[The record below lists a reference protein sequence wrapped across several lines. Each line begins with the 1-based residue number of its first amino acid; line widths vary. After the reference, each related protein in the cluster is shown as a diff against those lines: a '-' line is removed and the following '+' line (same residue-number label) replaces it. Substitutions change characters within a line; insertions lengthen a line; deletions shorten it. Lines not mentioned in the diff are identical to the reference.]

1 MSFVVRGLLLGL
13 ASVACPSL
21 AQAQTAPEAP
31 PTVLPPVRVYMR
43 NEGSPLTFAAR
54 AKSGPAA
61 PTWCISPCDAQL
73 TPGDYQL
80 KLNGQAVDGTV
91 ALHQPGTLHG
101 AYESRANA
109 RSGAWLALNLGGIIG
124 GVFITVG
131 LAGGPTTAFA
141 VGGGVL
147 AGAGTIFLITYRSD
161 RASISFTPDPPA
173 DVRGM
178 PDPATTSGSRHAS
191 LERPSPGSTPRGL
204 GFRIAF

>member
-1 MSFVVRGLLLGL
+1 MSFVVRGLLGL
-13 ASVACPSL
+13 ASVACPAL
-21 AQAQTAPEAP
+21 AQAQTAPAALPASP
-31 PTVLPPVRVYMR
+31 PLVRVYMR
-43 NEGSPLTFAAR
+43 NKGSPLTFAAR
-54 AKSGPAA
+54 AKSGHGT

-73 TPGDYQL
+73 VPGDYQL
-80 KLNGQAVDGTV
+80 KLNGHAVDGAV
-91 ALHQPGTLHG
+91 ALHQPGTWHG
-101 AYESRANA
+101 EYESQAAA

-124 GVFITVG
+124 GAFITVG
-131 LAGGPTTAFA
+131 LAGGPKTAFA

-147 AGAGTIFLITYRSD
+147 VGAGAIFFITYRSD

-178 PDPATTSGSRHAS
+178 PDPATISGSRHAS